1 MASLSAFRFS
11 STLAAMPT
19 RARTAKPPAP
29 SDPDKLKRETAGR
42 YVTDDERFTVEQGSN
57 GWTVQDAE
65 QTDDFGL
72 PLVRGPFPTL
82 EAAREGIAAA
92 RAGPTPMSDLAE
104 RPRPDPAGASSA
116 GAASRKDRGARATA
130 TAEPAEPPEPAPPP
144 TPLVDIRP
152 FRQADGEGLRA
163 LWATVGFRTVGD
175 DDEGLRT
182 FAKRNPG
189 TFLVAHQ
196 AEAIVGSAM
205 GGWDGRRGWI
215 YHVATSPEVRRT
227 GLATR
232 LVQDVEARLAALGA
246 RRVDL
251 LVRDG
256 NQAGAKFWRSLGYEA
271 TTATQYVKDLK
282 PAPDGTDTADD

>member
-1 MASLSAFRFS
+1 
-11 STLAAMPT
+11 MP
-19 RARTAKPPAP
+19 ARPKPDAP
-29 SDPDKLKRETAGR
+29 VDPDKLNRETAGR
-42 YVTDDERFTVEQGSN
+42 YVTGDGRFTVEQGSN

-72 PLVRGPFPTL
+72 PLVRGPFSTL
-82 EAAREGIAAA
+82 DGAREAIAAA
-92 RAGPTPMSDLAE
+92 RTGPTPLSDLAD
-104 RPRPDPAGASSA
+104 RPRPTAAAA
-116 GAASRKDRGARATA
+116 GAARQTRASTKA
-130 TAEPAEPPEPAPPP
+130 KPAEAPEPPPPP
-144 TPLVDIRP
+144 TPLVDIRA

-163 LWATVGFRTVGD
+163 LWEAVGFRTVGD
-175 DDEGLRT
+175 DDEGLRL

-196 AEAIVGSAM
+196 SDAIVGSAM

-232 LVQDVEARLAALGA
+232 LIEQVESKLAALGA

-251 LVRDG
+251 LVREGNDG
-256 NQAGAKFWRSLGYEA
+256 GASFWRSLGYEP
-271 TTATQYVKDLK
+271 TTATQYVKDLA
-282 PAPDGTDTADD
+282 PAPAGTDTADD